1 MAPAC
6 DVPISVDTRAWEV
19 ATDVR
24 LDKVEP
30 LREGELDS
38 VTNTIPP
45 VAPVSP
51 VSPKGVAVKEDG
63 EALVGGRP
71 TGRGGDGD
79 SRTGNGEADTVVGGV
94 DASRI
99 QLRDAV
105 LRDEKI
111 AVETVEREVA
121 EVLGKVPRVQ

>member
-6 DVPISVDTRAWEV
+6 DVPISVDTKAWEV
-19 ATDVR
+19 APDVR
-24 LDKVEP
+24 LDEVEP

-45 VAPVSP
+45 VAL
-51 VSPKGVAVKEDG
+51 VSPKGVALTEGG

-71 TGRGGDGD
+71 AERGGAGD
-79 SRTGNGEADTVVGGV
+79 SRAGNGEADTVVGGV

-105 LRDEKI
+105 LRDEKC